1 MKHAHTLVLSRSS
14 LAHAS
19 HLCIY
24 LVHILLTSFFGT
36 CRKNEEE
43 KEYQIEEG
51 DGARRKGIGHGM
63 VPIRCLSVYGQILM
77 RDGLGMEG
85 GVFIY

>member
-1 MKHAHTLVLSRSS
+1 M
-14 LAHAS
+14 
-19 HLCIY
+19 
-24 LVHILLTSFFGT
+24 LTPFFGT
-36 CRKNEEE
+36 CQKNEEG
-43 KEYQIEEG
+43 KKCQIEDG
-51 DGARRKGIGHGM
+51 GGARRKGIGHGM

>member
-1 MKHAHTLVLSRSS
+1 M
-14 LAHAS
+14 
-19 HLCIY
+19 
-24 LVHILLTSFFGT
+24 LTPFFSM
-36 CRKNEEE
+36 CQKNEEG
-43 KEYQIEEG
+43 KECQIEDG
-51 DGARRKGIGHGM
+51 DGARRKGIGHGL